1 MTDAQTL
8 EVLGYEAFLRRA
20 SALDAPFM
28 LKGSYVTRQYFADPA
43 MRIPQDLDWVYMQPI
58 RSGEEARQLFDA
70 WATLVTE
77 QPLADG
83 VVLRSFQQDAFW
95 RMIDYAMADDF
106 PTVNTDVPFEVV
118 GRGSDFLRVDISFNL
133 PLDIPSEPLIY
144 RPLHGEPFLLAHTT
158 PLALQV
164 AWKLHQT
171 LVRPRFKDLFDLL
184 HLVRHADFTPA
195 ARQQCLA
202 ALRQECRADNTD
214 ITRLHWLLAGQLAP
228 LFAAVPVATAWQMWR
243 HDLPTPLF
251 GFYERAKTITDAAQ
265 LPATLAEFE
274 EQLRV
279 VFQQAGFATSNDQLP
294 ASGAPSAA
302 RKEPSAEKRRF
313 LDGLRDLFN

>member
-8 EVLGYEAFLRRA
+8 EILGYEAFLRRA
-20 SALDAPFM
+20 SELDLPFM
-28 LKGSYVTRQYFADPA
+28 LKGSYVTRQYFPDPTL
-43 MRIPQDLDWVYMQPI
+43 RIPQDLDWVYLSPI
-58 RSGEEARQLFDA
+58 GSGEEARQLFDT

-77 QPLADG
+77 RQLADG

-118 GRGSDFLRVDISFNL
+118 GLGSDFLRIDISFNL
-133 PLDIPSEPLIY
+133 PLDVPSEPLIY
-144 RPLHGEPFLLAHTT
+144 QPLQGEPFLLAHTT

-164 AWKLHQT
+164 AWKLHQP

-184 HLVRHADFTPA
+184 HLLRHPDFTPA
-195 ARQQCLA
+195 ARQQCLDT
-202 ALRQECRADNTD
+202 LRQECRADNTD
-214 ITRLHWLLAGQLAP
+214 PTRLHWLLAGNLAP
-228 LFAAVPVATAWQMWR
+228 LFADVPVATAWQMWR

-251 GFYERAKTITDAAQ
+251 GFYERARIITDASL
-265 LPATLAEFE
+265 LPAMLAEFQA
-274 EQLRV
+274 QLREA
-279 VFQQAGFATSNDQLP
+279 FTQAGFDANSEQLL
-294 ASGAPSAA
+294 ALSAPSAT

-313 LDGLRDLFN
+313 LDGLRNLFN